1 VVFSLNGQSR
11 QIKVRDES
19 IESTV
24 KSAPKADPKNSGHV
38 AAPFAGAV
46 TINVKV
52 GDLVESGQSVATI
65 EAMKMEA
72 GITTN
77 ASGVVSQVTFEGT
90 SQVQGGDLLL
100 VIEPK

>member
-1 VVFSLNGQSR
+1 M
-11 QIKVRDES
+11 
-19 IESTV
+19 
-24 KSAPKADPKNSGHV
+24 KSAPKADPNDKGHV

-46 TINVKV
+46 TVNVKV
-52 GDLVESGQSVATI
+52 GDLVEAGQSVATI

-72 GITTN
+72 GITANTG
-77 ASGVVSQVTFEGT
+77 GVVSQVTLNGT